1 MTWTLLLEQLLNGLQ
16 FGLMLFLIAAGLTLV
31 FGIMDIMNLA
41 HGSLYMA
48 GAYVAA
54 ETMQRTGSFTV
65 AVLVAAVATGVAGVV
80 LELVLIRRLAVRD
93 HLAQVLGSYAVILI
107 ANDLV
112 KMVWGPAPV
121 MLNMPAALSG
131 PVQLLPDLMYPAYR
145 LMIIVFGLAAA
156 LGLYWFVTRTRAGVL
171 VRAGASNRQMATLM
185 GVRVPLLFLGVFT
198 LGAMLAAVA
207 GALLGPIT
215 SVQVGMG
222 EDILI
227 LVLVCIVIGGIGS
240 IRGALVGALLVGMV
254 DTAGRAFLPMLLRQV
269 FSPAVA
275 SSVGPTLAA
284 ISIYVLMAVVLVYR
298 PSGLFL
304 REAEHGTQHIARQVP
319 GPVLLDRTRAAGAG
333 GVPAGGSGAGAGLLH
348 LLRAPGAD
356 LRAGRH
362 QPEPHPGLWRH
373 GGAGA
378 CGLLRCGAYAVGI
391 LAMNGVTSALVAWPA
406 AALLAGL
413 LAAATGAVSLRTRG
427 VYFIMITLA
436 FAQMLFYIFISLRQY
451 GGEDG
456 LNLPG
461 HSVLPGLDLGHDVS
475 FYYVV
480 LALFAVLMAVF
491 GRLVDSRFGKALQG
505 VRENESR
512 MESLGYPV
520 YRLKLVAFVL
530 SGAVAGLAG
539 ALLANHN
546 LFISPASC
554 TGPSRPTC

>member
-54 ETMQRTGSFTV
+54 ETMQRTGSFTA

-131 PVQLLPDLMYPAYR
+131 PVQLLPELMYPAYR

-156 LGLYWFVTRTRAGVL
+156 LGLYWFVRRTRAGVL

-298 PSGLFL
+298 PSGLFP
-304 REAEHGTQHIARQVP
+304 AR
-319 GPVLLDRTRAAGAG
+319 G
-333 GVPAGGSGAGAGLLH
+333 
-348 LLRAPGAD
+348 
-356 LRAGRH
+356 
-362 QPEPHPGLWRH
+362 
-373 GGAGA
+373 
-378 CGLLRCGAYAVGI
+378 
-391 LAMNGVTSALVAWPA
+391 
-406 AALLAGL
+406 
-413 LAAATGAVSLRTRG
+413 
-427 VYFIMITLA
+427 
-436 FAQMLFYIFISLRQY
+436 
-451 GGEDG
+451 
-456 LNLPG
+456 
-461 HSVLPGLDLGHDVS
+461 
-475 FYYVV
+475 
-480 LALFAVLMAVF
+480 
-491 GRLVDSRFGKALQG
+491 
-505 VRENESR
+505 
-512 MESLGYPV
+512 
-520 YRLKLVAFVL
+520 
-530 SGAVAGLAG
+530 
-539 ALLANHN
+539 
-546 LFISPASC
+546 
-554 TGPSRPTC
+554 

>member
-54 ETMQRTGSFTV
+54 ETLQRTGSFTA
-65 AVLVAAVATGVAGVV
+65 AVLVAAVATGVAGMV

-298 PSGLFL
+298 PSGLFP
-304 REAEHGTQHIARQVP
+304 AR
-319 GPVLLDRTRAAGAG
+319 G
-333 GVPAGGSGAGAGLLH
+333 
-348 LLRAPGAD
+348 
-356 LRAGRH
+356 
-362 QPEPHPGLWRH
+362 
-373 GGAGA
+373 
-378 CGLLRCGAYAVGI
+378 
-391 LAMNGVTSALVAWPA
+391 
-406 AALLAGL
+406 
-413 LAAATGAVSLRTRG
+413 
-427 VYFIMITLA
+427 
-436 FAQMLFYIFISLRQY
+436 
-451 GGEDG
+451 
-456 LNLPG
+456 
-461 HSVLPGLDLGHDVS
+461 
-475 FYYVV
+475 
-480 LALFAVLMAVF
+480 
-491 GRLVDSRFGKALQG
+491 
-505 VRENESR
+505 
-512 MESLGYPV
+512 
-520 YRLKLVAFVL
+520 
-530 SGAVAGLAG
+530 
-539 ALLANHN
+539 
-546 LFISPASC
+546 
-554 TGPSRPTC
+554 

>member
-54 ETMQRTGSFTV
+54 ETMQRTGSFTA
-65 AVLVAAVATGVAGVV
+65 AVLVAAAATGVAGVV

-222 EDILI
+222 EEILI

-254 DTAGRAFLPMLLRQV
+254 DTAGRAFLPMLLRQF

-298 PSGLFL
+298 PSGLFP
-304 REAEHGTQHIARQVP
+304 AR
-319 GPVLLDRTRAAGAG
+319 G
-333 GVPAGGSGAGAGLLH
+333 
-348 LLRAPGAD
+348 
-356 LRAGRH
+356 
-362 QPEPHPGLWRH
+362 
-373 GGAGA
+373 
-378 CGLLRCGAYAVGI
+378 
-391 LAMNGVTSALVAWPA
+391 
-406 AALLAGL
+406 
-413 LAAATGAVSLRTRG
+413 
-427 VYFIMITLA
+427 
-436 FAQMLFYIFISLRQY
+436 
-451 GGEDG
+451 
-456 LNLPG
+456 
-461 HSVLPGLDLGHDVS
+461 
-475 FYYVV
+475 
-480 LALFAVLMAVF
+480 
-491 GRLVDSRFGKALQG
+491 
-505 VRENESR
+505 
-512 MESLGYPV
+512 
-520 YRLKLVAFVL
+520 
-530 SGAVAGLAG
+530 
-539 ALLANHN
+539 
-546 LFISPASC
+546 
-554 TGPSRPTC
+554 

>member
-54 ETMQRTGSFTV
+54 ETMQRTGSFTA

-121 MLNMPAALSG
+121 LLNMPAALSG

-222 EDILI
+222 EEILI

-298 PSGLFL
+298 PSGLFP
-304 REAEHGTQHIARQVP
+304 AR
-319 GPVLLDRTRAAGAG
+319 G
-333 GVPAGGSGAGAGLLH
+333 
-348 LLRAPGAD
+348 
-356 LRAGRH
+356 
-362 QPEPHPGLWRH
+362 
-373 GGAGA
+373 
-378 CGLLRCGAYAVGI
+378 
-391 LAMNGVTSALVAWPA
+391 
-406 AALLAGL
+406 
-413 LAAATGAVSLRTRG
+413 
-427 VYFIMITLA
+427 
-436 FAQMLFYIFISLRQY
+436 
-451 GGEDG
+451 
-456 LNLPG
+456 
-461 HSVLPGLDLGHDVS
+461 
-475 FYYVV
+475 
-480 LALFAVLMAVF
+480 
-491 GRLVDSRFGKALQG
+491 
-505 VRENESR
+505 
-512 MESLGYPV
+512 
-520 YRLKLVAFVL
+520 
-530 SGAVAGLAG
+530 
-539 ALLANHN
+539 
-546 LFISPASC
+546 
-554 TGPSRPTC
+554 

>member
-54 ETMQRTGSFTV
+54 ETMQRTGSFTA
-65 AVLVAAVATGVAGVV
+65 AVLVAAVATGAAGVV

-112 KMVWGPAPV
+112 KMVWGPAPM

-222 EDILI
+222 EEILI

-298 PSGLFL
+298 PSGLFP
-304 REAEHGTQHIARQVP
+304 AR
-319 GPVLLDRTRAAGAG
+319 G
-333 GVPAGGSGAGAGLLH
+333 
-348 LLRAPGAD
+348 
-356 LRAGRH
+356 
-362 QPEPHPGLWRH
+362 
-373 GGAGA
+373 
-378 CGLLRCGAYAVGI
+378 
-391 LAMNGVTSALVAWPA
+391 
-406 AALLAGL
+406 
-413 LAAATGAVSLRTRG
+413 
-427 VYFIMITLA
+427 
-436 FAQMLFYIFISLRQY
+436 
-451 GGEDG
+451 
-456 LNLPG
+456 
-461 HSVLPGLDLGHDVS
+461 
-475 FYYVV
+475 
-480 LALFAVLMAVF
+480 
-491 GRLVDSRFGKALQG
+491 
-505 VRENESR
+505 
-512 MESLGYPV
+512 
-520 YRLKLVAFVL
+520 
-530 SGAVAGLAG
+530 
-539 ALLANHN
+539 
-546 LFISPASC
+546 
-554 TGPSRPTC
+554 